1 LAGDACQGGNCCE
14 SPLVPGGT
22 FPQGPDVDFTTFQST
37 VSDFL
42 LDKYEVTVARFRRF
56 VNAYD
61 AWRDAGNPVVGAG
74 ANPNASAPTG
84 WDAAW
89 TGALPANAA
98 DLKVN
103 VACNSNYQTYA
114 TSGNDSL
121 PMSCV
126 DWYTALAFCIWDGGR
141 LPTEAEWEYAASG
154 GNKDSK
160 YPWGDVPDLTN
171 EQDATAAYALYEYPW
186 GDVPDLTNEQD
197 ATAAYALYGCLGD
210 GSAREVCSFADI
222 LAVGSKPQ
230 GDGLFGQSDLSG
242 SVYEWAFDWLEPYPS
257 TAQTNYVHTTTSDV
271 YRVMRGGDWYS
282 LSDFDYSEYRT
293 GYQPYIRAA
302 AVGVRCARAP

>member
-171 EQDATAAYALYEYPW
+171 EQDATAAYALY
-186 GDVPDLTNEQD
+186 
-197 ATAAYALYGCLGD
+197 GCLGD